1 MAAGDKVVINL
12 SSGPDDPE
20 AVTLAFIVA
29 DSALSSGKQVVM
41 FLTREA
47 VRVAVSGAAD
57 GISAPGYK
65 PVVDLFRAV
74 AELGGELHCCKPC
87 ARSRGITDAD
97 LVPNAKISGA
107 MSLFA
112 WAGADGAMVFS
123 Y

>member
-1 MAAGDKVVINL
+1 MINL
-12 SSGPDDPE
+12 SSGPEAPD
-20 AVTLAFIVA
+20 AVTVAFIIA
-29 DSALSSGKQVVM
+29 DSALSSGKEVVL

-47 VRVAVSGAAD
+47 VRVAVNGAAD

-65 PVVDLFRAV
+65 PLADLFRAV

-87 ARSRGITDAD
+87 ARSRGIVDAD
-97 LVPNAKISGA
+97 LAPNAKISGA

-112 WAGADGAMVFS
+112 WVGADGAMVFS